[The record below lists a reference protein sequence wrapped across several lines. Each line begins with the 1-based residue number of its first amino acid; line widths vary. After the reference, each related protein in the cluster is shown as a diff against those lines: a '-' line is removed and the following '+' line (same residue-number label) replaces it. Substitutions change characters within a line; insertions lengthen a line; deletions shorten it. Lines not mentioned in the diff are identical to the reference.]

1 LIFFIFCFEGT
12 FGCKIQKEVN
22 SRQLVDLTFDQCF
35 VQNLSSRGRNEVILV
50 ELERYLSIHI
60 WQENFFKK
68 KDHGNRS
75 LQSQISHFANVD
87 LWSFRLEYL
96 ELEKSI

>member
-1 LIFFIFCFEGT
+1 
-12 FGCKIQKEVN
+12 
-22 SRQLVDLTFDQCF
+22 
-35 VQNLSSRGRNEVILV
+35 VILV

-87 LWSFRLEYL
+87 LRSFRLEYL